1 MIHRN
6 ASRIVVSLI
15 AILLAAG
22 CASGRVES
30 RRGGRASAQAPVLL
44 AVRNQGQG
52 NVEALW
58 KAPVRADRIRE
69 YRLYVSAPDG
79 RETQSATIPA
89 DKVSPGVETVKLN
102 LSAGE
107 TRMLRLEAIGT
118 NDKQIGS
125 SAPLAIRVGEAT
137 RELMVVGDVP
147 NERSEATW
155 IESFAGALGQLEQ
168 PFDSCLVEALLIDGT
183 PVALTDYH
191 AAIWS
196 CGEETNDTLT
206 ASEQQAVASYLDEG
220 GRLFLCGGGL
230 TEDLNS
236 ADAPEGSAEFYRQ
249 YLKAFYDPAWAPLK
263 SGDKRLEGAPDEP
276 RFAGLKAQSPSR
288 KASRMEA
295 WGGSSEALYYQGV
308 EEASAAAVAY
318 VGGFGKPMTF
328 SRLVYLGTSWEMLR
342 PAESQTEVLKAA
354 LEYLEKAGPMRF
366 WSVMQGSVAV
376 EDSGEGIEG
385 AKIELLGAAT
395 YSGSALR
402 TMSREQG
409 EYQLLCMV
417 GTYQVRI
424 GKEGFEDVVLHN
436 VKVRHKQITRLDI
449 AMKRK

>member
-6 ASRIVVSLI
+6 ANRIIVSLI
-15 AILLAAG
+15 TLLLAAG
-22 CASGRVES
+22 CASSRVES
-30 RRGGRASAQAPVLL
+30 RRGERASAQAPVLL

-52 NVEALW
+52 IVEALW

-69 YRLYVSAPDG
+69 YRLYISSPDG
-79 RETQSATIPA
+79 LKTQWAAIPA
-89 DKVSPGVETVKLN
+89 DSSSPGVETIAVN
-102 LSAGE
+102 LAAGE
-107 TRMLRLEAIGT
+107 TWTLRLEAIGA
-118 NDKQIGS
+118 NDERIGT

-137 RELMVVGDVP
+137 RELLIVGDVP
-147 NERSEATW
+147 NARSQSTW
-155 IESFAGALGQLEQ
+155 IETFAGALGQLER
-168 PFDSCLVEALLIDGT
+168 PFDSCLAGALLIDGT

-191 AAIWS
+191 AAIWT
-196 CGEETNDTLT
+196 CGEEANDTLT

-230 TEDLNS
+230 ANDLNS
-236 ADAPEGSAEFYRQ
+236 PGAPEGSAEFYRQ
-249 YLKAFYDPAWAPLK
+249 YLKAYYDPAWAPLQ
-263 SGDKRLEGAPDEP
+263 SGDKALEGAPDEP
-276 RFAGLKAQSPSR
+276 RFADLRAESPSR
-288 KASRMEA
+288 KTSRMEA

-328 SRLVYLGTSWEMLR
+328 SRMVYLGTSWETLR
-342 PAESQTEVLKAA
+342 PAESRTEVLNAA

-366 WSVMQGSVAV
+366 WSLIQGSVAV

-385 AKIELLGAAT
+385 AKIELLGAST
-395 YSGSALR
+395 YSGVALR

-424 GKEGFEDVVLHN
+424 SKEGFEDVVLHN
-436 VKVRHKQITRLDI
+436 VKVRHNQITQLDI